1 MRLYLA
7 VAGSSMRRHATYRAA
22 SLAGAFTNTV
32 FGFIRAYVLIALW
45 QTRPVIGGYD
55 VAAAVTFC
63 FLTQGLIG
71 PVAVAGTPHGER
83 GLSAGLQPLG

>member
-7 VAGSSMRRHATYRAA
+7 VARASVRRHATYRAA
-22 SLAGAFTNTV
+22 AFGGAVANIV

-45 QTRPVIGGYD
+45 QTQPEIGGYD

-63 FLTQGLIG
+63 FLTR
-71 PVAVAGTPHGER
+71 A
-83 GLSAGLQPLG
+83 